1 MNTEKIEFDLVKMQ
15 RFAERDLL
23 IKRMA
28 EDLGNDERAFK
39 VVFNSEVVGD
49 SLLERIYLSL

>member
-1 MNTEKIEFDLVKMQ
+1 MNTEEIEFDLVKMQ

-28 EDLGNDERAFK
+28 EELGNDERAFK

-49 SLLERIYLSL
+49 SLMENTYLSL